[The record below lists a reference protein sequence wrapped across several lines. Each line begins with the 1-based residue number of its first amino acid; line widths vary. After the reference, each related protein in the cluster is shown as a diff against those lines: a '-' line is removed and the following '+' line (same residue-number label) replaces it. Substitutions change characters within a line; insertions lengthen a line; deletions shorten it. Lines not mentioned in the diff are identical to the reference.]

1 MADTV
6 LNQYQADKL
15 PPQER
20 TNRIG
25 ASITR
30 GGIITEDVQ
39 VTEFFKLLHIGIA
52 GDLIVLGKDG
62 SYIPFYGLLNGDW
75 VPVVGN
81 MVVSAATVD
90 GVPMTTTADEITW
103 HGGI

>member
-1 MADTV
+1 MVDTV
-6 LNQYQADKL
+6 LNQYTADKL

-25 ASITR
+25 MPITR

-39 VTEFFKLLHIGIA
+39 ISEFFKLLHIGTA

-62 SYIPFYGLLNGDW
+62 SYIPFFGLLNGDW

-90 GVPMTTTADEITW
+90 GVAMTTSASEITW

>member
-1 MADTV
+1 MVDTV
-6 LNQYQADKL
+6 LNQYEAAKL

-25 ASITR
+25 APITR
-30 GGIITEDVQ
+30 GGIITADVQ
-39 VTEFFKLLHIGIA
+39 VQEFFKLLHIGLA
-52 GDLIVLGKDG
+52 GDLVVLGKDG
-62 SYIPFYGLLNGDW
+62 NYIPFYGLLNGDW

-81 MVVSAATVD
+81 MVAGSATIG
-90 GVPMTTTADEITW
+90 GVLVTTTASNITW

>member
-1 MADTV
+1 MAV

-25 ASITR
+25 MPITR
-30 GGIITEDVQ
+30 GGIITPDVQ
-39 VTEFFKLLHIGIA
+39 VSEFFKLLHIGVS

-62 SYIPFYGLLNGDW
+62 SYIPFFGLLDGDW

-81 MVVSAATVD
+81 MVVASATVD
-90 GVPMTTTADEITW
+90 GVAMTTTADDITW
-103 HGGI
+103 HGGV

>member
-1 MADTV
+1 MVDTV

-20 TNRIG
+20 SNRIG
-25 ASITR
+25 MPITR
-30 GGIITEDVQ
+30 GGIITNDVQ
-39 VTEFFKLLHIGIA
+39 VQEFFKLLHIGTA
-52 GDLIVLGKDG
+52 GDLIVLGKNG
-62 SYIPFYGLLNGDW
+62 SYIPFFNLLNGDW

-81 MVVSAATVD
+81 MVVSAATID
-90 GVPMTTTADEITW
+90 GVACTTTATDITW

>member
-1 MADTV
+1 MAE
-6 LNQYQADKL
+6 LNQYTAEKL

-25 ASITR
+25 IPITR
-30 GGIITEDVQ
+30 GGIITEDSQ
-39 VTEFFKLLHIGIA
+39 LTEFFKLLHIGVG

-75 VPVVGN
+75 VPVIGN

-90 GVPMTTTADEITW
+90 GVSMTTTADDITW

>member
-1 MADTV
+1 MEETV
-6 LNQYQADKL
+6 LNQYTTDKL
-15 PPQER
+15 PRQER
-20 TNRIG
+20 ANRIG
-25 ASITR
+25 APITR

-39 VTEFFKLLHIGIA
+39 VQEFFKLLHIGGA

-62 SYIPFYGLLNGDW
+62 SYIPFFGLLDGDW

-81 MVVSAATVD
+81 MVVAAATVD
-90 GVPMTTTADEITW
+90 GVPMTTSATNITW

>member
-1 MADTV
+1 MVDTV
-6 LNQYQADKL
+6 INQYGADKL

-25 ASITR
+25 IVCTR

-39 VTEFFKLLHIGIA
+39 VQEFFKYLHVGVG
-52 GDLIVLGKDG
+52 GDLIVLGKDNN
-62 SYIPFYGLLNGDW
+62 YIPYFGVNNGATIA
-75 VPVVGN
+75 VEGN

-90 GVPMTTTADEITW
+90 GVAMTTTCSDITW

>member
-1 MADTV
+1 MVDTV
-6 LNQYQADKL
+6 LNQYTADKL

-25 ASITR
+25 MPITR
-30 GGIITEDVQ
+30 GGIITPDVQ
-39 VTEFFKLLHIGIA
+39 VQEFFKLLHIGVG

-62 SYIPFYGLLNGDW
+62 SYIPFIGLLNGDW

-81 MVVSAATVD
+81 MIVAAATVD
-90 GVPMTTTADEITW
+90 GVAMVTNADDITW

>member
-1 MADTV
+1 MAN
-6 LNQYQADKL
+6 LNQYAAEKL

-25 ASITR
+25 IPITR
-30 GGIITEDVQ
+30 GGIITEDSQ
-39 VTEFFKLLHIGIA
+39 LTEFFKLLHIGVG

-75 VPVVGN
+75 VPVIGN

-90 GVPMTTTADEITW
+90 GVSMTTSASDITW

>member
-1 MADTV
+1 MVDTV

-25 ASITR
+25 MPITR
-30 GGIITEDVQ
+30 GGIITADVQ
-39 VTEFFKLLHIGIA
+39 LTEFFKLLHIGQA

-62 SYIPFYGLLNGDW
+62 RYIPFFGLLDGDW

-90 GVPMTTTADEITW
+90 GVPMTTTATDITW

>member
-1 MADTV
+1 MVDTV
-6 LNQYQADKL
+6 LNQYTADKV

-25 ASITR
+25 APITR
-30 GGIITEDVQ
+30 GGIITPGTQ
-39 VTEFFKLLHIGIA
+39 ISEFFKLLHVGLG
-52 GDLIVLGKDG
+52 GDLVVLGKDG
-62 SYIPFYGLLNGDW
+62 SYIPFLGLLDGDW

-81 MVVSAATVD
+81 MVAVSATVD
-90 GVPMTTTADEITW
+90 GVLVTTSADDITW